1 MDYKTEDIDFYIKI
15 FPQDVQEILQRL
27 REFIKKNVPDSEESI
42 SYGMV
47 VFKLLGKPLLY
58 FGAYKNHIGFY
69 SLPSGNE
76 AFKTELSNYKTGKGS
91 IQFPLNKEIPFTLI
105 EKIVH
110 FRIKEI
116 QK

>member
-1 MDYKTEDIDFYIKI
+1 MNYKPDHIDFYIEA
-15 FPQDVQEILQRL
+15 FPEEVQEILQKL
-27 REFIKKNVPDSEESI
+27 RVFIKKNVPDSEESI

-47 VFKLLGKPLLY
+47 AFKLLGKPLVY
-58 FGAYKNHIGFY
+58 FGGFKNHIGFY

-76 AFKTELSNYKTGKGS
+76 AFKKELSNYKTGKGS
-91 IQFPLNKEIPFTLI
+91 IQFPLNKELPYTLI